1 MFFREKQAGAR
12 RYLQLVENR
21 WDDGRSRQRVFAT
34 LGRVD
39 ELRASGQLDALLGSG
54 ARFSEAVMLLEA
66 HGRGEAPRVNAHRVG
81 PALVFERLWEETGCR
96 AVVQELLRGRGF
108 GFPVERA
115 VFLTVLHRL
124 FDPGSDRAAD
134 QWRRHYRIEGV
145 DELELHH
152 LYRAMAWL
160 GDELGPDEQAGRT
173 PFAPRCTKDL
183 VEEKL
188 FLRHRDLFSSL
199 DLVFFDTTSI
209 YFEGRGGDTL
219 GAHGKSKDHR
229 PDLPQM
235 VVGLVL
241 DGHGRPVCCEM
252 WPGNTTDVTT
262 LIPIVDRLRARFS
275 IGRICIVADRGMISE
290 ETIEALES
298 KKRQWLYILG
308 ARMRAQRE
316 VRDEV
321 LWRGG
326 RYHVVHG
333 PRKTSKDPSPLEVKE
348 VRVGDR
354 RYVVCY
360 NEEQANKDAADR
372 EAIVESLRKQLTR
385 GEKSLVGNKGYR
397 KYLKVAGDFS
407 IDVDKVRDE
416 ARYDGLWV
424 LRTNTDWDTA
434 EVALRY
440 KQLWTV
446 EEMFRTTKSLLATRP
461 IWHKRDETIR
471 GHVFCSFLALVVRH
485 ELQARLAAR
494 GDREVEW
501 ADVIRDLDALTV
513 TEVEH
518 QGKRFLLR
526 SETHGVAGKVFQAAG
541 VALPPTVRQGVP
553 TSAQ

>member
-66 HGRGEAPRVNAHRVG
+66 HGRGEAPQVNAHRVG

-188 FLRHRDLFSSL
+188 FLRRRDLFSSL

-209 YFEGRGGDTL
+209 YFEGRGGETL

-252 WPGNTTDVTT
+252 WPGNTTDVRT
-262 LIPIVDRLRARFS
+262 LIPIVDRLRARFA

-290 ETIEALES
+290 ETIEALERDRKS
-298 KKRQWLYILG
+298 TRLNSSHIQKS
-308 ARMRAQRE
+308 RM
-316 VRDEV
+316 
-321 LWRGG
+321 
-326 RYHVVHG
+326 
-333 PRKTSKDPSPLEVKE
+333 PS
-348 VRVGDR
+348 
-354 RYVVCY
+354 
-360 NEEQANKDAADR
+360 
-372 EAIVESLRKQLTR
+372 
-385 GEKSLVGNKGYR
+385 
-397 KYLKVAGDFS
+397 
-407 IDVDKVRDE
+407 
-416 ARYDGLWV
+416 
-424 LRTNTDWDTA
+424 
-434 EVALRY
+434 
-440 KQLWTV
+440 
-446 EEMFRTTKSLLATRP
+446 
-461 IWHKRDETIR
+461 
-471 GHVFCSFLALVVRH
+471 
-485 ELQARLAAR
+485 
-494 GDREVEW
+494 
-501 ADVIRDLDALTV
+501 
-513 TEVEH
+513 
-518 QGKRFLLR
+518 
-526 SETHGVAGKVFQAAG
+526 
-541 VALPPTVRQGVP
+541 
-553 TSAQ
+553 SA

>member
-1 MFFREKQAGAR
+1 MFFREKQAGAH
-12 RYLQLVENR
+12 RYLQLVDNR
-21 WDDGRSRQRVFAT
+21 WEDGRSRQRVVAT
-34 LGRVD
+34 LGRMD
-39 ELRASGQLDALLGSG
+39 QLRQSGQLESLLSSG
-54 ARFSEAVMLLEA
+54 ARFSQAAMLLEA
-66 HGRGEAPRVNAHRVG
+66 HDRGEAPRVHAYRVG
-81 PALVFERLWEETGCR
+81 PGLVFERLWEETGCR
-96 AVVQELLRGRGF
+96 AVLEELLRDRGF

-115 VFLTVLHRL
+115 VFMTVLHRL

-134 QWRRHYRIEGV
+134 QWRRPYRIDGV

-160 GDELGPDEQAGRT
+160 GEELDDQAGRT
-173 PFAPRCTKDL
+173 PFAPRCTKDR
-183 VEEKL
+183 VEERL
-188 FLRHRDLFSSL
+188 FSRGQDLFSGL

-209 YFEGRGGDTL
+209 YFEGQGGDTL
-219 GAHGKSKDHR
+219 GEYGKSKDHR
-229 PDLPQM
+229 PDRLQM

-241 DGHGRPVCCEM
+241 DGQGRPVCCEM
-252 WPGNTTDVTT
+252 WPGSTTDVTT
-262 LIPIVDRLRARFS
+262 LIPIVDRLRKRFG
-275 IGRICIVADRGMISE
+275 IGRVCIVADRGMMSE
-290 ETIEALES
+290 ETVEALEDRQ
-298 KKRQWLYILG
+298 RQWFYILG

-326 RYHVVHG
+326 RYRVVHG
-333 PRKTSKDPSPLEVKE
+333 PRQKAKDPSPLEVKD
-348 VRVGDR
+348 VRVEDR

-360 NEEQANKDAADR
+360 NEEQAKKDAADR
-372 EAIVESLRKQLTR
+372 EAIVESLQEQLRR
-385 GEKSLVGNKGYR
+385 GDRSLVGNKGYR
-397 KYLKVAGDFS
+397 KYLKAEGGFT
-407 IDVDKVRDE
+407 IDREKVRQE

-446 EEMFRTTKSLLATRP
+446 EQMFRTTKSLLVTRP

-471 GHVFCSFLALVVRH
+471 GHVFCSFLALVLRQ

-494 GDREVEW
+494 GDDEVEW

-526 SETHGVAGKVFQAAG
+526 SETRGVAGKACQAAG
-541 VALPPTVRQGVP
+541 VALAPTVRQEAP
-553 TSAQ
+553 AR